1 MKIIIALT
9 LLVSASAWSAECK
22 LKGKTVNEQTI
33 ETSFQSSDIEACK
46 TLAENTKTNNFF
58 NLIEKD
64 DQLLET
70 SMTFKEEEISKETIS
85 FDDES
90 NL

>member
-1 MKIIIALT
+1 MKTWIAL
-9 LLVSASAWSAECK
+9 LLISSTAWSAECI
-22 LKGKTVNEQTI
+22 LKGKTINEQTI
-33 ETSFQSSDIEACK
+33 ETSFDASDSDACK
-46 TLAENTKTNNFF
+46 NLAEKTKTNNFF

-64 DQLLET
+64 DHLVET
-70 SMTFKEEEISKETIS
+70 SMTFKEESISKETIS

>member
-1 MKIIIALT
+1 MKII
-9 LLVSASAWSAECK
+9 LLVSLLSVSAWSGECK
-22 LKGKTVNEQTI
+22 LKGKTVNEQSI
-33 ETSFQSSDIEACK
+33 ETSLQSSDIEACK
-46 TLAENTKTNNFF
+46 ALAENTKSNNFF
-58 NLIEKD
+58 NLVEKD

-70 SMTFKEEEISKETIS
+70 SMTFKEVEISKETIS

>member
-1 MKIIIALT
+1 MKIILMLS
-9 LLVSASAWSAECK
+9 LLSVSAWSAECK
-22 LKGKTVNEQTI
+22 LKGHTVKEQTI

-46 TLAENTKTNNFF
+46 SLAENTKTNNFF
-58 NLIEKD
+58 NLVEKD

-70 SMTFKEEEISKETIS
+70 SIVFKEDTVTIESIS
-85 FDDES
+85 FEDEL